1 MEEPV
6 KEAGIQALRS
16 PLAAAFAAAQRLRK
30 RLFLRL

>member
-16 PLAAAFAAAQRLRK
+16 PLAAAFAAAQRLRN
-30 RLFLRL
+30 RMSLGL